1 MKEAWYLRLLY
12 GTVPGR
18 LVLKLL
24 VHPAV
29 SAAAGG
35 FLDSRLSRILIMP
48 FVKANHISMAGVE
61 RPDGGFP
68 SFNAFFSRRRRDIRF
83 DPEPEHVCA
92 PCDGR
97 LSVQRLCRDGRFTVK
112 HTVYSLAS
120 LLGSRKLAESFAGGT
135 ALLFRLMP
143 GDYHRYHFIDAG
155 EVLYR
160 KTIPGVLHC
169 VRPAA
174 LEHFPVYA
182 QNSRQY
188 ALLRTE
194 HFGTMIQME
203 VGALLVGRICNDSG
217 QRRFCRGEEKGY
229 FEYGGST
236 VILIFRKGRIR
247 LRGDLAAVLR
257 NGEERFV
264 KCGRCVALREH

>member
-1 MKEAWYLRLLY
+1 MTEAWYLRLLY

-18 LVLKLL
+18 MALKLL

-29 SAAAGG
+29 SAAAGR
-35 FLDSRLSRILIMP
+35 FLDSRASRALIAP
-48 FVKANHISMAGVE
+48 FVRKNHISMAGIE
-61 RPDGGFP
+61 RPGGGFA

-83 DPEPEHVCA
+83 DPEPEQVCA

-97 LSVQRLCRDGRFTVK
+97 LSVLRLRPDGRFTVK
-112 HTVYSLAS
+112 HTEYTLAS
-120 LLGSRKLAESFAGGT
+120 LLRSRKLAEKYAGGT

-143 GDYHRYHFIDAG
+143 QDYHRYHFIDGG
-155 EVLYR
+155 EVLCR
-160 KTIPGVLHC
+160 KKIPGILHC

-174 LEHFPVYA
+174 LEHFPVYV

-194 HFGTMIQME
+194 HFGTVIQME
-203 VGALLVGRICNDSG
+203 VGALLVGRIRDLPGKRCF
-217 QRRFCRGEEKGY
+217 RRGEEKGY

-236 VILIFRKGRIR
+236 VILIFRKGTVR
-247 LRGDLAAVLR
+247 LRAGLEAALQGG
-257 NGEERFV
+257 GEIFVRCGERV
-264 KCGRCVALREH
+264 ARRGR